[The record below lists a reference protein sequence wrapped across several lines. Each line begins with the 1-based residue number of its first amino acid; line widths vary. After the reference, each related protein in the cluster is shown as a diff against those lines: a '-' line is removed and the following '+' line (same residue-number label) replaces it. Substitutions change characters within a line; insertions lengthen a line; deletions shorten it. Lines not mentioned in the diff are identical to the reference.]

1 MHNKR
6 PFYCI
11 IYIYWQKYLGAWR
24 RCPLETIN
32 IIMNTVKNMTISSVV
47 DILIVAYLIYRA
59 YKLILETR
67 AELLLRGIVLIL
79 LLIPI
84 SYIFNLTMVYT
95 IISRTITIGLLTLV
109 IIFQPEIR
117 RILEHLGRSAFS
129 ERRVLRDSDVLL
141 KVVHEIVEAMD
152 HMSQSKTGALIVM
165 EQDTG
170 LEDINETGTKIDA
183 VVSTALLENI
193 FVANTPLHDGA
204 TVIRGDRIAASG
216 CVLPLTTNK
225 DISKSLGTR
234 HRAALGLSEVSDA
247 VVLIVS
253 EETGTVSLVLNGKLV
268 RNYDKERLEKIL
280 VKILSSKIKKK
291 ITWKERVDQWLVKK
305 DRTSS

>member
-1 MHNKR
+1 M
-6 PFYCI
+6 
-11 IYIYWQKYLGAWR
+11 
-24 RCPLETIN
+24 ETLNTIL
-32 IIMNTVKNMTISSVV
+32 NTVRNMNISSVI

-59 YKLILETR
+59 YKLIIETR

-95 IISRTITIGLLTLV
+95 IISKTFTIGVLTLV

-129 ERRVLRDSDVLL
+129 DRRVLRDADILT
-141 KVVHEIVEAMD
+141 KVVNEIVEAVD
-152 HMSQSKTGALIVM
+152 NLSESKTGALIVI

-170 LEDINETGTKIDA
+170 LGDISETGTKIDA

-193 FVANTPLHDGA
+193 FVPNTPLHDGA
-204 TVIRGDRIAASG
+204 TIIRGARISSSG

-247 VVLIVS
+247 LVLIVS
-253 EETGTVSLVLNGKLV
+253 EETGTISLALNGKLV
-268 RNYDKERLEKIL
+268 RNYDKERLQKIL
-280 VKILSSKIKKK
+280 VKILTSKIEKK
-291 ITWKERVDQWLVKK
+291 ITWKEKIESWLSKK
-305 DRTSS
+305 DRISS

>member
-1 MHNKR
+1 V
-6 PFYCI
+6 
-11 IYIYWQKYLGAWR
+11 
-24 RCPLETIN
+24 ETLNTIL
-32 IIMNTVKNMTISSVV
+32 NTVRNMNISSVI

-59 YKLILETR
+59 YKLIIETR

-95 IISRTITIGLLTLV
+95 IISKTITIGVLTLV

-129 ERRVLRDSDVLL
+129 DRRVLRDADILT
-141 KVVHEIVEAMD
+141 KVVNEIVEAVD
-152 HMSQSKTGALIVM
+152 NLSESKTGALIVI

-170 LEDINETGTKIDA
+170 LGDISETGTKIDA

-193 FVANTPLHDGA
+193 FVPNTPLHDGA
-204 TVIRGDRIAASG
+204 TIIRGARISSSG

-247 VVLIVS
+247 LVLIVS
-253 EETGTVSLVLNGKLV
+253 EETGTISLALNGKLV
-268 RNYDKERLEKIL
+268 RNYDKERLQKIL
-280 VKILSSKIKKK
+280 VKILTSKIEKK
-291 ITWKERVDQWLVKK
+291 ITWKEKIESWLSKK
-305 DRTSS
+305 DRISS

>member
-1 MHNKR
+1 M
-6 PFYCI
+6 
-11 IYIYWQKYLGAWR
+11 
-24 RCPLETIN
+24 ETLNTIL
-32 IIMNTVKNMTISSVV
+32 NTVRNMNISSVI

-59 YKLILETR
+59 YKLIIETR

-95 IISRTITIGLLTLV
+95 IISKTITIGVLTLV

-129 ERRVLRDSDVLL
+129 DRRVLRDADILT
-141 KVVHEIVEAMD
+141 KVVNEIVEAVD
-152 HMSQSKTGALIVM
+152 NLSESKTGALIVI

-170 LEDINETGTKIDA
+170 LGDISETGTKIDS
-183 VVSTALLENI
+183 VISTAILENI
-193 FVANTPLHDGA
+193 FVPNTPLHDGA
-204 TVIRGDRIAASG
+204 TIIRGDRISASG

-247 VVLIVS
+247 LVLIVS
-253 EETGTVSLVLNGKLV
+253 EETGTISLALNGKLV
-268 RNYDKERLEKIL
+268 RNYDKERLQKIL
-280 VKILSSKIKKK
+280 VKILTSKIEKRT
-291 ITWKERVDQWLVKK
+291 TWKEKIESWLSKK
-305 DRTSS
+305 DRISS

>member
-1 MHNKR
+1 M
-6 PFYCI
+6 
-11 IYIYWQKYLGAWR
+11 
-24 RCPLETIN
+24 ETLNTIL
-32 IIMNTVKNMTISSVV
+32 NTVRNMNISSVI

-59 YKLILETR
+59 YKLIIETR

-95 IISRTITIGLLTLV
+95 IISKTITIGVLTLV

-129 ERRVLRDSDVLL
+129 DRRVLRDADILT
-141 KVVHEIVEAMD
+141 KVVNEIVESVD
-152 HMSQSKTGALIVM
+152 NLSESKTGALIVI

-170 LEDINETGTKIDA
+170 LGDISETGTKIDA

-193 FVANTPLHDGA
+193 FVPNTPLHDGA
-204 TVIRGDRIAASG
+204 TIIRGDRISSSG

-247 VVLIVS
+247 LVLIVS
-253 EETGTVSLVLNGKLV
+253 EETGTISLALNGKLV
-268 RNYDKERLEKIL
+268 RNYDKERLQKII
-280 VKILSSKIKKK
+280 VKILTSKIEKK
-291 ITWKERVDQWLVKK
+291 ITWKEKIESWLSKK
-305 DRTSS
+305 DRISS

>member
-1 MHNKR
+1 M
-6 PFYCI
+6 
-11 IYIYWQKYLGAWR
+11 
-24 RCPLETIN
+24 ETLNTIL
-32 IIMNTVKNMTISSVV
+32 NTVRNMNISSVI

-59 YKLILETR
+59 YKLIIETR

-95 IISRTITIGLLTLV
+95 IISKTITIGVLTLV

-129 ERRVLRDSDVLL
+129 DRRVLRDADILT
-141 KVVHEIVEAMD
+141 KVVNEIVEAVD
-152 HMSQSKTGALIVM
+152 NLSESKTGALIVI

-170 LEDINETGTKIDA
+170 LGDISETGTKIDA

-193 FVANTPLHDGA
+193 FVPNTPLHDGA
-204 TVIRGDRIAASG
+204 TIIRGDRISSSG

-247 VVLIVS
+247 LVLIVS
-253 EETGTVSLVLNGKLV
+253 EETGTISLALNGKLV
-268 RNYDKERLEKIL
+268 RNYDKERLQKIL
-280 VKILSSKIKKK
+280 VKILTSKIEKK
-291 ITWKERVDQWLVKK
+291 ITWKEKIESWLSKK
-305 DRTSS
+305 DRISS

>member
-1 MHNKR
+1 M
-6 PFYCI
+6 
-11 IYIYWQKYLGAWR
+11 
-24 RCPLETIN
+24 ETLNTIL
-32 IIMNTVKNMTISSVV
+32 NTVRNMNISSVI

-59 YKLILETR
+59 YKLIIETR

-95 IISRTITIGLLTLV
+95 IISKTITIGVLTLV

-129 ERRVLRDSDVLL
+129 DRRVLRDADILT
-141 KVVHEIVEAMD
+141 KVVNEIVEAVD
-152 HMSQSKTGALIVM
+152 NLSESKTGALIVI

-170 LEDINETGTKIDA
+170 LGDISETGTKIDA

-193 FVANTPLHDGA
+193 FVPNTPLHDGA
-204 TVIRGDRIAASG
+204 TIIRGARISSSG

-247 VVLIVS
+247 LVLIVS
-253 EETGTVSLVLNGKLV
+253 EETGTISLALNGKLV
-268 RNYDKERLEKIL
+268 RNYDKERLQKIL
-280 VKILSSKIKKK
+280 VKILTSKIEKK
-291 ITWKERVDQWLVKK
+291 ITWKEKIESWLSKK
-305 DRTSS
+305 DRISS

>member
-1 MHNKR
+1 M
-6 PFYCI
+6 
-11 IYIYWQKYLGAWR
+11 
-24 RCPLETIN
+24 ETLNTIL
-32 IIMNTVKNMTISSVV
+32 NTVRNMNISSVI

-59 YKLILETR
+59 YKLIIETR

-95 IISRTITIGLLTLV
+95 IISKAITIGVLTLV

-129 ERRVLRDSDVLL
+129 DRRVLRDADILT
-141 KVVHEIVEAMD
+141 KVVNEIVEAVD
-152 HMSQSKTGALIVM
+152 NLSESKTGALIVI

-170 LEDINETGTKIDA
+170 LGDISETGTRIDA

-193 FVANTPLHDGA
+193 FVPNTPLHDGA
-204 TVIRGDRIAASG
+204 TIIRGDRISSSG

-247 VVLIVS
+247 LVLIVS
-253 EETGTVSLVLNGKLV
+253 EETGTISLALNGKLV
-268 RNYDKERLEKIL
+268 RNYDKERLQKIL
-280 VKILSSKIKKK
+280 VKILTSKIEKK
-291 ITWKERVDQWLVKK
+291 ITWKEKIESWLSKK
-305 DRTSS
+305 DRISS

>member
-1 MHNKR
+1 M
-6 PFYCI
+6 
-11 IYIYWQKYLGAWR
+11 
-24 RCPLETIN
+24 ETLNN
-32 IIMNTVKNMTISSVV
+32 ILNTVRNMNISSVI

-59 YKLILETR
+59 YKLIIETR

-95 IISRTITIGLLTLV
+95 IISKTITIGVLTLV

-129 ERRVLRDSDVLL
+129 DRRVLRDADILT
-141 KVVHEIVEAMD
+141 KVVNEIVEAVD
-152 HMSQSKTGALIVM
+152 NLSESKTGALIVI

-170 LEDINETGTKIDA
+170 LGDISETGTRIDA

-193 FVANTPLHDGA
+193 FVPNTPLHDGA
-204 TVIRGDRIAASG
+204 TIIRGDRISSSG

-247 VVLIVS
+247 LVLIVS
-253 EETGTVSLVLNGKLV
+253 EETGTISLALNGKLV
-268 RNYDKERLEKIL
+268 RNYDKERLQKIL
-280 VKILSSKIKKK
+280 VKILTSKIEKK
-291 ITWKERVDQWLVKK
+291 ITWKEKIESWLSKK
-305 DRTSS
+305 DRISS